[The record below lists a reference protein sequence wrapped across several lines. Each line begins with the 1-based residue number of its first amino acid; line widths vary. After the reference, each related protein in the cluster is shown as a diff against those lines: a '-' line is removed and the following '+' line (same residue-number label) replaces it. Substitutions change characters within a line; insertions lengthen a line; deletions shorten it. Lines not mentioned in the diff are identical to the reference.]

1 MKGRYIILIAAV
13 LVSIGAF
20 AGWYFSRPAPVV
32 EKPAPEVKQDDGS
45 VIVERAP
52 DAKAKPKHKV
62 PNGVKVERT
71 ASVTVQGEGLKMPG
85 GEVKPCPPVTV
96 DLSLVREQ
104 DGGKRVIASSPDG
117 QIVRA
122 IDIPIETAAP
132 PEEPKKWAAGLSWS
146 PTHQTA
152 GVWLE
157 RDVSRFRVGVEINQT
172 RQQAF
177 GPTGAEARIR
187 VGWTF

>member
-1 MKGRYIILIAAV
+1 MKAGHVAIATLLLGMACLEAV
-13 LVSIGAF
+13 YWLG
-20 AGWYFSRPAPVV
+20 RPAPVI
-32 EKPAPEVKQDDGS
+32 ETPAPEVKQDDGS

-62 PNGVKVERT
+62 PKGAKVERT

-85 GEVKPCPPVTV
+85 GEIKPCPPVTV
-96 DLSLVREQ
+96 DLSLVREH

-157 RDVSRFRVGVEINQT
+157 RDVSRFRVGVEISQT

-177 GPTGAEARIR
+177 GPTGGEARIR

>member
-1 MKGRYIILIAAV
+1 MRAGHLAVAMLPLMAAS
-13 LVSIGAF
+13 LAAGYWIG
-20 AGWYFSRPAPVV
+20 RPAPVA
-32 EKPAPEVKQDDGS
+32 EKPAPEIRQVDGS
-45 VIVERAP
+45 VVAARAP
-52 DAKAKPKHKV
+52 DAKAKPKHRIPK
-62 PNGVKVERT
+62 GAQVERT
-71 ASVTVQGEGLKMPG
+71 ASVTVQGGGLKMPS
-85 GEVKPCPPVTV
+85 GETKPCPPVTV

-117 QIVRA
+117 QVVRA
-122 IDIPIETAAP
+122 IDIPIEAAAP
-132 PEEPKKWAAGLSWS
+132 PPEPKKWAAGLSWS

-157 RDVSRFRVGVEINQT
+157 RDVMRFRVGVEINQT

-187 VGWTF
+187 MGWTF